1 MYFKRKLYITTLN
14 HKYRNTCNKNITEKK
29 NPLSI
34 YYIESSQIPLLESV
48 QNLGHNDSSLTFLFS
63 VLQYWNPEK

>member
-29 NPLSI
+29 NPYLYTI
-34 YYIESSQIPLLESV
+34 
-48 QNLGHNDSSLTFLFS
+48 
-63 VLQYWNPEK
+63 